1 MLVVNKVNV
10 VLVYDTLLE
19 SRASVHIRKLMG
31 ASDISVDNLPRVAR
45 ESGLSCM
52 RTSSWIDLRLRRG
65 IYRVYMICVVYVRT
79 FKLLVTHIL
88 NFDSTL
94 AVLSNDQLNISVLA
108 SAYPVFIYL
117 AQSRFGRKVILR
129 NTAFASG
136 KNIPTTYS
144 FIRKLFL
151 NILSVAC
158 GLLSRPDH
166 TGHDKVGTESAYVH
180 KLSHRV

>member
-52 RTSSWIDLRLRRG
+52 RTSSWINLRLRRG

-94 AVLSNDQLNISVLA
+94 AVLSNNQLNISVLA
-108 SAYPVFIYL
+108 SAYPIFIYL
-117 AQSRFGRKVILR
+117 A
-129 NTAFASG
+129 
-136 KNIPTTYS
+136 
-144 FIRKLFL
+144 
-151 NILSVAC
+151 
-158 GLLSRPDH
+158 
-166 TGHDKVGTESAYVH
+166 
-180 KLSHRV
+180 